1 MPLARTR
8 ISPPTSLAGRGQR
21 GTQTDFPTGR
31 ANEGTRLAVRDARR
45 GAEAGPDGR
54 FGFAYLDGGA
64 PGVSSHGSPAE
75 PPRCR
80 TLSSAARERTGGP
93 WPGAASAL
101 NRSWAEAWPGEECR
115 WHREGRACRTQPPFA
130 PRRRPRQGR
139 APKTLLRLDDVGC
152 ARSPVAGRRA
162 HRARVARDLRS
173 PGAVGGHGRGCRLSA
188 RRGLVDLVA
197 VAAGFGHDRSGHDRR
212 VQVVVEP

>member
-1 MPLARTR
+1 MRDPPATTPARQRGRAATSAYARPGPSQDGSLLARKTSAAAAAPTTASA
-8 ISPPTSLAGRGQR
+8 SPCST
-21 GTQTDFPTGR
+21 
-31 ANEGTRLAVRDARR
+31 AVLPACPAVVRPRNR
-45 GAEAGPDGR
+45 GAD
-54 FGFAYLDGGA
+54 
-64 PGVSSHGSPAE
+64 
-75 PPRCR
+75 R
-80 TLSSAARERTGGP
+80 TSSSAARERTGWP

>member
-1 MPLARTR
+1 MGDR
-8 ISPPTSLAGRGQR
+8 SPPAFSPEQRFLGR
-21 GTQTDFPTGR
+21 TPCCSYAWTDESQVCVAR
-31 ANEGTRLAVRDARR
+31 ILRCVARR
-45 GAEAGPDGR
+45 VAR
-54 FGFAYLDGGA
+54 
-64 PGVSSHGSPAE
+64 
-75 PPRCR
+75 
-80 TLSSAARERTGGP
+80 LSELKL
-93 WPGAASAL
+93 SAL
-101 NRSWAEAWPGEECR
+101 GCGARGHLSGRPAAWPGEECR

-197 VAAGFGHDRSGHDRR
+197 VTAGFGHDRSGHDRGL
-212 VQVVVEP
+212 QVVVEP